1 MQSSA
6 FRILSAIV
14 TLLLIVTL
22 AVLVALTLRSQ
33 PTVTIQPAPTSSPTL
48 TPTNT
53 ATPFQTL
60 GADLV
65 VPEGGYRFQPLLG
78 YGVTIQGAAVA
89 LTHLFS
95 DTTAANISGS
105 EQLSTI
111 GLDARALDAL
121 GVRPDLS
128 LSALLMQVA
137 QPFINQTQAQASAV
151 EMLTI
156 GGVDA
161 ASVSLRGELD
171 SAPIAGRIVVAQPE
185 AERLFIAAA
194 TAPLATWTSETSAAL
209 DSVLQSVAFFAPQT
223 APTETAPTETAPA
236 ETAPAETAPTETA
249 PTERPRPGATARQT
263 PIAATPLAT
272 PSPTMLVVTIVGPA
286 STFSATLT
294 ATPVVTITTLQVP
307 TPTPSPVSRSTTQ
320 PWTVVTDGNWM
331 NKVVVAGNTR
341 WIATDGGALAWTR
354 GSTTPVKFTSLN
366 GLTDNHLT
374 TVVDC
379 ALPDLGIIFGS
390 NAGLQVVDPGA
401 GGWRQLDSSN
411 SELSY
416 DDVVD
421 LVCNPDAGYLVI
433 GYARHGIDVFDEQSG
448 EWRHLDR
455 NSGLAF
461 NNVQSLA
468 VVGALDEIWVAGED
482 GVTVAAGAD
491 STFYNAGNSPLESN
505 RIGAIVA
512 DADRVVWL
520 GGDGALYRVAG
531 ESWTVFNAEEVED
544 AGFPVRLITGLAL
557 AGDGELWLG
566 DIDGTI
572 CRFDPA
578 TRTCTAAFRGE
589 LGMANAPLT
598 HLTLDADG
606 QLYFTTAGDGFSVYD
621 GATWQRFA
629 RSNEGLRGNAV
640 RAATIDPD
648 GALWV
653 VTDAGVQRV
662 LGPDRSPTLTPDAP
676 IELASIQ
683 AIYAASNGDIWI
695 GGAGGAAVWNGSAW
709 RVYTMTDG
717 MAGEVVQAIGED
729 SRGRIWLGA
738 DAGVSIWNG
747 ESFFNLTRDTGLPS
761 DDIRVLLEDGN
772 AMWIGSAGGGLYRF
786 ERNQLEVL
794 NVDNMNLPSDVIT
807 ALALSGDGALLVGTD
822 AGLVELRDGM
832 ATPLAALG
840 ERAITQ
846 VLVQDGATWVGT
858 AADGLFYQSG
868 EDWQQE
874 TTAGALP
881 SNHVTA
887 LQAVDGDVWVGGAT
901 GGLARYRLPTEE

>member
-22 AVLVALTLRSQ
+22 AMLVALTLRSQ

-48 TPTNT
+48 TPTNP

-60 GADLV
+60 GADLI

-89 LTHLFS
+89 LTHMLS
-95 DTTAANISGS
+95 DATAANVAGSG
-105 EQLSTI
+105 QLSTI

-121 GVRPDLS
+121 GVRADLS

-137 QPFINQTQAQASAV
+137 QPFINQTQAQAGAV
-151 EMLTI
+151 EMLTV
-156 GGVDA
+156 GGIDA

-171 SAPIAGRIVVAQPE
+171 GAPIAGRIVVAQPE

-194 TAPLATWTSETSAAL
+194 TAPLATWTSETGAAL
-209 DSVLQSVAFFAPQT
+209 DSVLQGVAFFAPEIIPT
-223 APTETAPTETAPA
+223 EVAPTEMAPTETAPTEI
-236 ETAPAETAPTETA
+236 A
-249 PTERPRPGATARQT
+249 PTERPRPEATARQT

-272 PSPTMLVVTIVGPA
+272 PSPTMLVVTIVGPP
-286 STFSATLT
+286 SPPPATLT
-294 ATPVVTITTLQVP
+294 ATPALTITTLRVP

-320 PWTVVTDGNWM
+320 PWTIVTDGNWM
-331 NKVVVAGNTR
+331 NEIVVVGNTL

-354 GSTTPVKFTSLN
+354 GSKTPVKFTSLN
-366 GLTDNHLT
+366 GLTDNRLT
-374 TVVDC
+374 AVVDC
-379 ALPDLGIIFGS
+379 ALPDLGVVFGS

-421 LVCNPDAGYLVI
+421 LVCNPDAGYLVV
-433 GYARHGIDVFDEQSG
+433 GYARHGIDVFDAQSG

-461 NNVQSLA
+461 NGVQSLA
-468 VVGALDEIWVAGED
+468 VVGELDEIWVVGED

-491 STFYNAGNSPLESN
+491 STFYNADNSPLESN
-505 RIGAIVA
+505 RIGAVVA
-512 DADRVVWL
+512 DADGAVWL
-520 GGDGALYRVAG
+520 GGDGALYRVAD

-544 AGFPVRLITGLAL
+544 AGFPVRLITGLTL

-589 LGMANAPLT
+589 TGMAAAPLT

-606 QLYFTTAGDGFSVYD
+606 QVYFTTAGDGLSVYD

-640 RAATIDPD
+640 RAATVDPD
-648 GALWV
+648 GAQWV
-653 VTDAGVQRV
+653 VTEAGVQRV
-662 LGPDRSPTLTPDAP
+662 LGPDRSPTLTPDVPLDPATV
-676 IELASIQ
+676 Q

-695 GGAGGAAVWNGSAW
+695 GGAGGAAVWDGSAW
-709 RVYTMTDG
+709 RVYTVADG
-717 MAGEVVQAIGED
+717 VAGEIVQAIGED

-761 DDIRVLLEDGN
+761 ADIRVLLNDGN

-794 NVDNMNLPSDVIT
+794 NVDNMNLPSDVLT

-822 AGLVELRDGM
+822 AGLAELRDGIAM
-832 ATPLAALG
+832 PLPALG

-846 VLVQDGATWVGT
+846 VLVQGGATWVGT

-868 EDWQQE
+868 EEWQQE

-881 SNHVTA
+881 SNHVTT
-887 LQAVDGDVWVGGAT
+887 LQAVDGDVWVGGAM